1 MKGEV
6 VWIVDFGVICYMCND
21 RKLFVNFN
29 SLVELWYIILGDG
42 YMVKVVG
49 CGVVLLRIL
58 IDDVKINKCKLQDVL
73 YVLKFLFNLFSV
85 VVLIKVGMLV

>member
-1 MKGEV
+1 MDSEVIGLVVSYVLIVGLMKGEV

-58 IDDVKINKCKLQDVL
+58 IDDVKINKCKL
-73 YVLKFLFNLFSV
+73 
-85 VVLIKVGMLV
+85 